1 MHSGGLELALV
12 LLLAAV
18 IAVPVFKKFGFGAV
32 LGYLAV
38 GVVLAGVAHR
48 SSVKWWMPSLR
59 KRGRQRTGARK

>member
-38 GVVLAGVAHR
+38 AWCWA
-48 SSVKWWMPSLR
+48 
-59 KRGRQRTGARK
+59 RTGWASCRTPTASSAR

>member
-32 LGYLAV
+32 LGYLAA
-38 GVVLAGVAHR
+38 GVVLGGTGWASCRTPTASSARPR
-48 SSVKWWMPSLR
+48 SGW
-59 KRGRQRTGARK
+59 